1 MASLNSIMKIF
12 QPKDRIFYTL
22 FEEVIGTV
30 ADMAVLLKHLISETD
45 RNKRFSILSEIENAE
60 HKNDDTTHS
69 IFTQLSRTFI
79 TPFDRE
85 DIHHLA
91 TTLDDVADYIYSS
104 AKRIA
109 FYNISNT
116 DEGIMKLANLI
127 ASAVDEVKTAV
138 VGLRDMKN
146 LQAMTNALVKIN
158 SIENQADDIYD
169 LCVERLF
176 DMEQDIKM
184 LIKKREVYH
193 AMETATDKCEDA
205 GNAIETIIVKYA

>member
-1 MASLNSIMKIF
+1 MSLNSIMKIF
-12 QPKDRIFYTL
+12 QPKDKVFYTM
-22 FEEVIGTV
+22 FEEVVNTV
-30 ADMAVLLKHLISETD
+30 SEMSVLLKALIVETERD
-45 RNKRFSILSEIENAE
+45 KRFAILSQIENAE
-60 HKNDDTTHS
+60 HKNDDTSHR
-69 IFTQLSRTFI
+69 IFTELGRTFI

-85 DIHHLA
+85 DIHYLA

-109 FYNISNT
+109 FYNINNY

-127 ASAVDEVKTAV
+127 GLAVDEIKIAV
-138 VGLRDMKN
+138 TGLRDMRN

-176 DMEQDIKM
+176 EIEQDVKM

-205 GNAIETIIVKYA
+205 GNAIESIIVKYA

>member
-1 MASLNSIMKIF
+1 MSLNSIMKIF

-22 FEEVIGTV
+22 FEEVVQTV
-30 ADMAVLLKHLISETD
+30 SEMANLLKTLITEND
-45 RNKRFSILSEIENAE
+45 RSKRFTILSEIENQE
-60 HKNDDTTHS
+60 HKNDDTTHT
-69 IFTQLSRTFI
+69 IFTELSRNFI

-104 AKRIA
+104 SKRIA
-109 FYNISNT
+109 TYNISNT
-116 DEGIMKLANLI
+116 DEGIIKLANLI
-127 ASAVDEVKTAV
+127 GYGVDELKVAV
-138 VGLRDMKN
+138 HGLRDMRN

-176 DMEQDIKM
+176 DMEPDVKT

-205 GNAIETIIVKYA
+205 GNAIESIIVKYA

>member
-1 MASLNSIMKIF
+1 MKIF
-12 QPKDRIFYTL
+12 QPKDRVFYTL
-22 FEEVIGTV
+22 FEEVINTV
-30 ADMAVLLKHLISETD
+30 SEMSTLLKKLITETEKD
-45 RNKRFSILSEIENAE
+45 KRFAILSQIENAE
-60 HKNDDTTHS
+60 HKNDDTTHR
-69 IFTQLSRTFI
+69 IFIELGRTFI

-85 DIHHLA
+85 DIHYLA

-109 FYNISNT
+109 SYNINNY
-116 DEGIMKLANLI
+116 DDGIVKLANLI
-127 ASAVDEVKTAV
+127 GFAVDEIKIAV
-138 VGLRDMKN
+138 TGLRDMKN

-169 LCVERLF
+169 LCIERLF
-176 DMEQDIKM
+176 EMEPDIKM

-205 GNAIETIIVKYA
+205 GNAIESIIVKYA

>member
-1 MASLNSIMKIF
+1 MKIF

-22 FEEVIGTV
+22 FEDVVETV
-30 ADMAVLLKHLISETD
+30 SEMTVVLKQLISETD
-45 RNKRFSILSEIENAE
+45 RSKRFTILSQVESLE
-60 HKNDDTTHS
+60 HKNDDTTHR
-69 IFTQLSRTFI
+69 IFTELSRTFI

-109 FYNISNT
+109 TYNITNT
-116 DEGIMKLANLI
+116 DEGIIKLANLI
-127 ASAVDEVKTAV
+127 GYGVDELRVAV
-138 VGLRDMKN
+138 HGLRDMKN
-146 LQAMTNALVKIN
+146 LVAMTNALVKIN

-176 DMEQDIKM
+176 DMEQDVKT

-205 GNAIETIIVKYA
+205 GNAIESIIVKYA